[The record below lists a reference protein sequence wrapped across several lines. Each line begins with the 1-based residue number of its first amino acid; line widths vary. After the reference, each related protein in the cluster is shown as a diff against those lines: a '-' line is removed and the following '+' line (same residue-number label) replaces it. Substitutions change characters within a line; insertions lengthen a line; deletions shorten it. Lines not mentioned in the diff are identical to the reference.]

1 MMSDHFRGLPDKTFV
16 AALVI
21 LGIIGLSL
29 FAIFNFVAVSQLSME
44 MGLVFFVLA
53 SILLILGYMLGIIV
67 VGFLAVFVLSRLWRR
82 RKEKAVSAQS

>member
-1 MMSDHFRGLPDKTFV
+1 MPGHFRGLLDKPFV

-44 MGLVFFVLA
+44 MGLVYFILA
-53 SILLILGYMLGIIV
+53 TILLILGYMVGIIV
-67 VGFLAVFVLSRLWRR
+67 VGFLAVFVLSWLWQRG
-82 RKEKAVSAQS
+82 KENSAIAQS